1 MIRRPPRSTLFPYTT
16 LFRSRWLRAHRGSG
30 QGSRHQRRLQ
40 CLSQGSRVG
49 AGGAAGRRGECRL
62 RRSASGFRR
71 GGHCCHRARGRSR
84 AVGSAGHRV
93 PQHAPGSL
101 QGPETRTAGR
111 GAAQKCDGQGAEGCV
126 ACHVRLPLSWLLI
139 LAHHIPPERVRR
151 PLVQSRGRTMCD
163 DDSLE
168 DMIQYQLRSARLSRR
183 QFGAL
188 SLGAGASSLLPPL
201 AGAAAEVQESEV
213 DIKTPDG
220 TADAHFVH
228 PSRGAHPAVL
238 MWPDIYGLRP
248 AFRQMGRRLAE
259 SGYAVL
265 VVNPFRSEEHTS
277 ELQSPCNLVCRLLLE
292 KKKNKTYSDYMTDHW
307 VLRVHWLNLQGVLY
321 SVIHRML

>member
-1 MIRRPPRSTLFPYTT
+1 H
-16 LFRSRWLRAHRGSG
+16 RSRWLRTHRGSG

-62 RRSASGFRR
+62 RRSASGFWR

-101 QGPETRTAGR
+101 
-111 GAAQKCDGQGAEGCV
+111 
-126 ACHVRLPLSWLLI
+126 
-139 LAHHIPPERVRR
+139 
-151 PLVQSRGRTMCD
+151 
-163 DDSLE
+163 E

-183 QFGAL
+183 RFGAL

-238 MWPDIYGLRP
+238 MWPDIYGLRL
-248 AFRQMGRRLAE
+248 AFRQMGKRLAE

-265 VVNPFRSEEHTS
+265 VVNPFYRTKRAPTAPEHADFEDPATRAALMALAGS
-277 ELQSPCNLVCRLLLE
+277 LTAQTAV
-292 KKKNKTYSDYMTDHW
+292 TDAKAF
-307 VLRVHWLNLQGVLY
+307 VAWLDGQP
-321 SVIHRML
+321 SVDRRRKMGTCG

>member
-1 MIRRPPRSTLFPYTT
+1 
-16 LFRSRWLRAHRGSG
+16 
-30 QGSRHQRRLQ
+30 
-40 CLSQGSRVG
+40 
-49 AGGAAGRRGECRL
+49 
-62 RRSASGFRR
+62 
-71 GGHCCHRARGRSR
+71 
-84 AVGSAGHRV
+84 
-93 PQHAPGSL
+93 
-101 QGPETRTAGR
+101 
-111 GAAQKCDGQGAEGCV
+111 
-126 ACHVRLPLSWLLI
+126 
-139 LAHHIPPERVRR
+139 
-151 PLVQSRGRTMCD
+151 MCD

-248 AFRQMGRRLAE
+248 AFSQMGKRLAE

-265 VVNPFRSEEHTS
+265 VVNPFYRTKRAPTAPEHADFEDPATRAALMALAAS
-277 ELQSPCNLVCRLLLE
+277 LTAQTAVTDAKAFVAWLDGQPSVDRRRKMGTCGYCMSGPFTMRAAAALPDRIGAGASFHGGSLVTDTPDSPHLLVPKMKARYLFAIAE
-292 KKKNKTYSDYMTDHW
+292 SDDQRQPEAKN
-307 VLRVHWLNLQGVLY
+307 VLREAFATAKLPAEIEVYAGT
-321 SVIHRML
+321 IHGWCPTDSRVYNHDQAEKAWSRMLALFKAALA